1 MSMIDQQ
8 HALDLL
14 GGNERI
20 YLKFLQKFVDSANKG
35 KYTIS
40 KDIVEEDFEHAAR
53 TFHAMKGLSE
63 NIGALSIK
71 GISLTL
77 DEAAKNQNKALVL
90 ANIDEYNSILEQVKQ
105 EAERILH

>member
-8 HALDLL
+8 HALNLL

-20 YLKFLQKFVDSANKG
+20 YLKFLQKFIDSANAG
-35 KYTIS
+35 KYTITQNV
-40 KDIVEEDFEHAAR
+40 VESDFEHAAR

-71 GISLTL
+71 GIAVKL
-77 DEAAKNQNKALVL
+77 DDAAKNQNKALVL
-90 ANIDEYNSILEQVKQ
+90 SNIDEYNAILEQVKC
-105 EAERILH
+105 EAESILS

>member
-8 HALDLL
+8 HALNLL

-20 YLKFLQKFVDSANKG
+20 YLKFLQKFVDSANAG
-35 KYTIS
+35 KYTITS
-40 KDIVEEDFEHAAR
+40 DIVQTDFEYAAR

-71 GISLTL
+71 DIAFKL
-77 DEAAKNQNKALVL
+77 DEAAKNQNQALVL
-90 ANIDEYNSILEQVKQ
+90 SNLDEYNTILDQVKQ
-105 EAERILH
+105 EAETILH